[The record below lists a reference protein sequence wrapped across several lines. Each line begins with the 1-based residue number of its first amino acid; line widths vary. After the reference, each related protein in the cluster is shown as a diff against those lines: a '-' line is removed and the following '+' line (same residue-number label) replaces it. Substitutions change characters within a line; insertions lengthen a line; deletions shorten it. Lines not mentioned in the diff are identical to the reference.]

1 MAPSSHRP
9 APPAYV
15 STTRFPIRPTLTRRP
30 PAPNPSTQHPA
41 PSTPPRR
48 PPFTPTAG
56 SLPGEIPLSPT
67 RGGDH
72 TPTPTPTPTLAT
84 HLAVVPLTPRA
95 GFLPGGILLSAT
107 ERGPCSG
114 GSGEAGGSA
123 EDDGA
128 GAVAQDPVLGV
139 PPHRAGEHPA
149 LD

>member
-15 STTRFPIRPTLTRRP
+15 STTRFPIRPTRTRRP

-48 PPFTPTAG
+48 PPFMPTAG

-72 TPTPTPTPTLAT
+72 TLTPTPTPTPAT
-84 HLAVVPLTPRA
+84 HPAASPSRREQDSSREESRSRR
-95 GFLPGGILLSAT
+95 GEGGPA
-107 ERGPCSG
+107 
-114 GSGEAGGSA
+114 
-123 EDDGA
+123 A
-128 GAVAQDPVLGV
+128 GAA
-139 PPHRAGEHPA
+139 
-149 LD
+149 